1 MATEIKIPIPDQT
14 TEEVRI
20 VKWHKAKGDTVSAG
34 QVILEVETD
43 KSVIEVEAVAAG
55 EMLAVFYEVDDMV
68 PVGQVVGAIGQV
80 GEAYDTPNAAREVG
94 VQEHVPPTTSSDG
107 NLPEGVVEVKI
118 PIPDQTTE
126 EVRVVKWHKA
136 VGDSVK
142 PGEVILEVET
152 DKSVIEVEAAGGGS
166 LLSHLYQEEDM
177 VPVGKV
183 VGHLGP
189 TGTTVNVTVAAKPA
203 EKAAEVSSAPVAV
216 AASSAEPIVPS
227 GVKASPIARN
237 MAGCLGVDLTLVKG
251 TGPGGRITRDDVER
265 FAANPI
271 PAAVSGGA
279 AVLPV
284 VAKMIDGRIM
294 ASPNAKRLAKKLNV
308 DLQYVKGT
316 GGAWSYYRR

>member
-20 VKWHKAKGDTVSAG
+20 VKWHKVKGDTVSAG
-34 QVILEVETD
+34 EVILEVETD

-55 EMLAVFYEVDDMV
+55 EMLAVLYEVDDMV

-80 GEAYDTPNAAREVG
+80 GEVYDAPNTAREVG

-107 NLPEGVVEVKI
+107 QLS
-118 PIPDQTTE
+118 
-126 EVRVVKWHKA
+126 KA
-136 VGDSVK
+136 
-142 PGEVILEVET
+142 
-152 DKSVIEVEAAGGGS
+152 AAVS
-166 LLSHLYQEEDM
+166 
-177 VPVGKV
+177 
-183 VGHLGP
+183 
-189 TGTTVNVTVAAKPA
+189 A
-203 EKAAEVSSAPVAV
+203 KAAEKPAV
-216 AASSAEPIVPS
+216 VPS

-237 MAGCLGVDLTLVKG
+237 VAGRLGVDLTLVRG

-294 ASPNAKRLAKKLNV
+294 ASPNAKRLAKK
-308 DLQYVKGT
+308 T
-316 GGAWSYYRR
+316 ER